1 MNKRTDRLTKERTN
15 EWTMNEWTNKWMNE
29 RMRKKWMIE
38 KEMNEWLDQL
48 KGMTDKQIR
57 GRKR

>member
-1 MNKRTDRLTKERTN
+1 MNERTDRLTKERTN
-15 EWTMNEWTNKWMNE
+15 ERWMNEQTNKWMNE

>member
-1 MNKRTDRLTKERTN
+1 MNERTDRLTKERTN
-15 EWTMNEWTNKWMNE
+15 DEWMNE